1 MTQITAA
8 DLDNAKS
15 DVDTIANIA
24 NSTSTSVTDRLGNT
38 RRTLYSL
45 ANEFPNASDNAAA
58 AAADRVQTGLDVI
71 ASEAARDAAL
81 LSRGVFATT
90 AKALSKG
97 VVSLTSLVGGTG
109 GTNGTFALAFSGG
122 AGSGAAGVFTV
133 AGGIVVSTNITS
145 SGDSYTSAPTVSFT
159 ASSGLTGAS
168 ATAVIEANVN
178 SGEYFSVPSANDITV
193 YLNSAGTATA
203 ILSYKSSGYFD
214 GILDTQYVTPGYA
227 WTVYDSTGK
236 SAIGI
241 KEDGT
246 FVINSAEIANVQF
259 AAIASGS
266 FSTPQS
272 TLADSANQIGYAY
285 TLIDSVGNAAIGIKE
300 DGTFVAKDLL
310 ATNITLSTINGQA
323 YTPST
328 VARNGGRFT
337 HQINF
342 INNSGQSLAEGSS
355 PATTITSTQEYDNIG
370 FPAHSSSPSSFV
382 ALTVANTQVSG
393 RGESPMYGTAG
404 HIKALIS
411 SENGLA
417 YTINDYQILSC
428 NNGYGGYTLAQLA
441 KGTAPYAAAISQV
454 QAGYNLA
461 VAAGKTFCHQANTW
475 TQGESEST
483 TLADY
488 RTRFIQYAKDY
499 NTDSKAITGQFNDVI
514 TISRQVTSSNRVI
527 ALAQLEASELCPLI
541 VIACPMYQF
550 DYYDSAHIGATAAK
564 ILGGYYGLVYK
575 RVIID
580 GLKWQPL
587 KPISHSISGNTID
600 LFFNKEGLTLD
611 TTLVPSQANSGFTVR
626 DAGDATITVS
636 SVAVISPNRVRITCA
651 TTPTVGCTVHYGR
664 EAATGKGPYVGG
676 CGNLRDNQGDSI
688 VYLSNPMHN
697 WCVLFAYTL

>member
-1 MTQITAA
+1 MTQITVT
-8 DLDNAKS
+8 DLNNAKL

-24 NSTSTSVTDRLGNT
+24 NSTATSVTDRLGGT

-45 ANEFPNASDNAAA
+45 ANEFPNASDNAAQ
-58 AAADRVQTGLDVI
+58 AAADRVQTGLDRI
-71 ASEAARDAAL
+71 ATASARDAAL

-97 VVSLTSLVGGTG
+97 VVSLASLVGGTG

-122 AGSGAAGVFTV
+122 AGTGAAGVFTV

-145 SGDSYTSAPTVSFT
+145 NGDSYTSAPTVSFA

-168 ATAVIEANVN
+168 ATAVIANNVDA
-178 SGEYFSVPSANDITV
+178 GEYFSVPSANDITV

-203 ILSYKSSGYFD
+203 ILSYKSSSYFD
-214 GILDTQYVTPGYA
+214 GILDTQHVTPGYA
-227 WTVYDSTGK
+227 WSVYDSTGK
-236 SAIGI
+236 AAVGI
-241 KEDGT
+241 KDDGT
-246 FVINSAEIANVQF
+246 FVAHTAEIANVQF

-310 ATNITLSTINGQA
+310 ATNITTSTINGQA
-323 YTPST
+323 YTPVS
-328 VARNGGRFT
+328 RNGGRFT

-417 YTINDYQILSC
+417 HTINDYQILSC

-441 KGTAPYAAAISQV
+441 KGTAPYTAAISQV

-475 TQGESEST
+475 TQGESEAT

-587 KPISHSISGNTID
+587 KPIGHSISGNTID

-664 EAATGKGPYVGG
+664 EAATGKSPYVGG
-676 CGNLRDNQGDSI
+676 CGNLRDSQGDSI
-688 VYLSNPMHN
+688 VYLSTPMHN
-697 WCVLFAYTL
+697 WCVLFAYPL